1 MTMTAGAQLL
11 NGTQVAH
18 QHLDAARQKIAS
30 LKAKGIT
37 LATVMMGQPKDAMA
51 YSKYLTG
58 LLGKIGIRLIH
69 RDFPADITEK
79 KVLAEIE
86 KLNRDR
92 KITGIMIFSPIPA
105 HINPTNVFDQIDMLK
120 DAEGRT
126 FLKSHLGVFSPT
138 ARAVIT
144 LLEATGV
151 DFAGKEAI
159 VVGSSDLVGK
169 PAAVLLS
176 DLFATVTLCHIKT
189 RSLSEHVRR
198 ADIVVAAAGKPE
210 LVKGDWLKPG
220 AIVIDVGENF
230 QDGKIVGDVE
240 FEAARAKAA
249 FITPVPGGVGPVTNV
264 MLIENLIRLYQLQRG
279 RRGAR

>member
-1 MTMTAGAQLL
+1 MTVATGAQTI
-11 NGTQVAH
+11 NGSQI
-18 QHLDAARQKIAS
+18 ARQRLEAVQKTIAEQK
-30 LKAKGIT
+30 LKGLT
-37 LATVMMGQPKDAMA
+37 LATVMMGHHKDAMA

-58 LLGKIGIRLIH
+58 LLGKLGIGLVSRT
-69 RDFPADITEK
+69 FPQDVPEK
-79 KVLAEIE
+79 KMLAEIE

-92 KITGIMIFSPIPA
+92 KITGIMIFAPIPP
-105 HINPTNVFDQIDMLK
+105 HINPTNLFDHIDMLK

-138 ARAVIT
+138 ARSVIT
-144 LLEATGV
+144 LLQSTGV

-189 RSLSEHVRR
+189 RSLQEHVSR
-198 ADIVVAAAGKPE
+198 ADIVVAAAGKAN
-210 LVKGDWLKPG
+210 LVKGEWLKPG
-220 AIVIDVGENF
+220 ALVIDVGENF
-230 QDGKIVGDVE
+230 VDGKIVGDVE
-240 FEAARAKAA
+240 FEAARQKAS

-264 MLIENLIRLYQLQRG
+264 MLIENIIRLHQLQRG